1 MLKVFRWVALVEG
14 LTTVAL
20 FFVAMPMK
28 YWLGNP
34 VLVPPVGLA
43 HGMAFLAYLVMMG
56 IALPGKGAGALGWLR
71 TTLAAFIPLGTF
83 LNDPFLKRLA
93 QQR

>member
-1 MLKVFRWVALVEG
+1 VLKVFRWVALLEG
-14 LTTVAL
+14 ITTVAL

-34 VLVPPVGLA
+34 VLVPAVGLA